1 MITTRNIL
9 LRYLYFSSI
18 HPMKGLL
25 LFLFLFPLRSMAQD
39 LAGVWVGILHNDTTE
54 LDLHYEI
61 VISEHKGKLSG
72 FSYTNFIVDGRS
84 YTGVKSLTINKRFG
98 KLYVED
104 DNLVHNNYDFEP
116 PKGVRQASILELSTE
131 EAMLSGRFVTSR
143 TKQYGKQVTG
153 HIYLLKKPDHDVSKL
168 MEILNGLNM
177 TAGLSFIDKKEIAAA
192 PVIKPKENTEQ
203 PIVKSE
209 PVKEEIKT
217 GSPVV
222 KEIPKPAIKKEE
234 NTSTVKEARQPT
246 IIEKL
251 AARKVETVQTIYFTS
266 DTLILELYDNG
277 YVDGDTV
284 SIVLNGKA
292 FLTNIRLSEKA
303 ARTTINVTPD
313 MGDSVNLV
321 MFAEN
326 IGTISPNSGLAVI
339 KDGKKE
345 HRIAFSGD
353 MQKNAGIILR
363 RKRS

>member
-1 MITTRNIL
+1 
-9 LRYLYFSSI
+9 
-18 HPMKGLL
+18 MKGLL
-25 LFLFLFPLRSMAQD
+25 LFLFLFPLQVFAQD
-39 LAGVWVGILHNDTTE
+39 LAGVWVGILHNDSTE

-72 FSYTNFIVDGRS
+72 FSFTNFIVDGRS

-104 DNLVHNNYDFEP
+104 DKLVHNNYDFEP
-116 PKGVRQASILELSTE
+116 PKGVRQASILELSSE
-131 EAMLSGRFVTSR
+131 EPMLSGRFVTSR
-143 TKQYGKQVTG
+143 TKQYGRQVTG

-168 MEILNGLNM
+168 MEILNGLDM
-177 TAGLSFIDKKEIAAA
+177 AASLSFIEKKEVAAA
-192 PVIKPKENTEQ
+192 HPVTKPNENKEQ
-203 PIVKSE
+203 PIVKNE
-209 PVKEEIKT
+209 PVKETVKT
-217 GSPVV
+217 SGRVE
-222 KEIPKPAIKKEE
+222 KETPKPVIKKEE
-234 NTSTVKEARQPT
+234 GAASAKEVRQPT

-251 AARKVETVQTIYFTS
+251 AVRKIETVQTIYFTS

-313 MGDSVNLV
+313 MGDSVHLV

-326 IGTISPNSGLAVI
+326 LGTISPNSGLAVI

-353 MQKNAGIILR
+353 LQKNAGITLR
-363 RKRS
+363 RRRP